1 MEVTTIVLIV
11 LGFMMVTSALILTII
26 FRMIKEKQGE
36 KRQRQAILAEG
47 IAASAVIESI
57 RMTNSTMD
65 QQPGVVL
72 EVSFVKPDGEP
83 AKAIIDT
90 FIPVIHVPAF
100 QPGETI
106 EIRYLDGDPIQ
117 AEAVEAY
124 IP

>member
-36 KRQRQAILAEG
+36 KRQRQIILAEG
-47 IAASAVIESI
+47 TAASAVVESI
-57 RMTNSTMD
+57 RMTNTTMD
-65 QQPGVVL
+65 QQPGVIL
-72 EVSFVKPDGEP
+72 DVSFVKSDGDT
-83 AKAIIDT
+83 AKAIIET

-106 EIRYLDGDPIQ
+106 EIRYLDGEPIQ